1 MMSLPLSGRCVH
13 SYDIHLGGDGM
24 LRISRIRLVVVF
36 YVVDDD

>member
-1 MMSLPLSGRCVH
+1 
-13 SYDIHLGGDGM
+13 M